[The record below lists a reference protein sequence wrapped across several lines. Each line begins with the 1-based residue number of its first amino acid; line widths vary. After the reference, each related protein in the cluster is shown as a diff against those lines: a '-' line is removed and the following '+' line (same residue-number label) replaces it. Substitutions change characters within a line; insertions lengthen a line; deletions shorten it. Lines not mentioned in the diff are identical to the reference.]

1 MTYYLIGL
9 LIHGYTMRGS
19 EFTELKAFSAIVEE
33 GSFVRAAARLRVS
46 PPALSQSIRQLE
58 TRVGVRLLNR
68 TTRSVSATAAGDAL
82 FSRLAVAFGELESAI
97 ADVHAARDRPAGS
110 LRINVPRVAAMRFIA
125 PILGDFQR
133 SYPDIALTV
142 IVDDTLADIVEGRF
156 DAGIRLGERLEKD
169 MVAVKLSED
178 LQMAAVAAP
187 AYLENRAIPRHPQEL
202 HQHQCIKFQWPGG
215 GNLYRWEFARGKRV
229 LEIAVEGSLTVN
241 DTELMLNAV
250 LDGVG
255 IAYMFEYQVRPWIEQ
270 GRLVR
275 FLEAWSPSF
284 PGFYLYHPSS
294 RHVPPAL
301 RAFIDFVRAKRVG
314 TGR

>member
-9 LIHGYTMRGS
+9 LIHGYIMRGS

-82 FSRLAVAFGELESAI
+82 FSRLAVAFGELDSAI

-125 PILGDFQR
+125 PILGEFQR
-133 SYPDIALTV
+133 TYPDIALTV

-156 DAGIRLGERLEKD
+156 DAGIRLGERLQKD

-178 LQMAAVAAP
+178 LRMAAVAAP
-187 AYLENRAIPRHPQEL
+187 VYLENRTVPRHPQEL

-255 IAYMFEYQVRPWIEQ
+255 IGYMFEYQVRPWIEQ

-301 RAFIDFVRAKRVG
+301 RAFIDFVRARRVG
-314 TGR
+314 TNR

>member
-1 MTYYLIGL
+1 MTYYLISL

-58 TRVGVRLLNR
+58 TRIGVRLLNR

-110 LRINVPRVAAMRFIA
+110 LRINVPRVAAVRFIA

-133 SYPDIALTV
+133 AYPDIALTV

-156 DAGIRLGERLEKD
+156 DAGIRLGERLQKD

-202 HQHQCIKFQWPGG
+202 HQHQCIKFEWPGG
-215 GNLYRWEFARGKRV
+215 GNLYRWEFARGKRA
-229 LEIAVEGSLTVN
+229 LEIAIEGSLTVN

-301 RAFIDFVRAKRVG
+301 RAFIDFVRARRAG
-314 TGR
+314 ASR

>member
-9 LIHGYTMRGS
+9 LIHGYTVRGS

-58 TRVGVRLLNR
+58 TRIGVRLLNR

-110 LRINVPRVAAMRFIA
+110 LRINVPRVAAVRFIA

-133 SYPDIALTV
+133 AYPDIALTV

-156 DAGIRLGERLEKD
+156 DAGIRLGERLQKD

-202 HQHQCIKFQWPGG
+202 HQHQCIKFEWPGG
-215 GNLYRWEFARGKRV
+215 GNLYRWEFARGKRA
-229 LEIAVEGSLTVN
+229 LEIAIEGSLTVN

-301 RAFIDFVRAKRVG
+301 RAFIDFVRARRAG
-314 TGR
+314 ASR

>member
-202 HQHQCIKFQWPGG
+202 HQHRCVKFQWPGG

-301 RAFIDFVRAKRVG
+301 RAFIDFVRARRVG

>member
-9 LIHGYTMRGS
+9 LIHGYTVRGS

-58 TRVGVRLLNR
+58 TRIGVRLLNR

-110 LRINVPRVAAMRFIA
+110 LRINVPRVAAVRFIA

-133 SYPDIALTV
+133 AYPDIALTV

-156 DAGIRLGERLEKD
+156 DAGIRLGERLQKD

-202 HQHQCIKFQWPGG
+202 HQHQCIKFEWPGG
-215 GNLYRWEFARGKRV
+215 GNLYRWEFARGKRA

-255 IAYMFEYQVRPWIEQ
+255 IAYMLEYQVRPWIEQ

-301 RAFIDFVRAKRVG
+301 RAFIDFMRAKRVADS
-314 TGR
+314 R

>member
-1 MTYYLIGL
+1 
-9 LIHGYTMRGS
+9 MRGS

-58 TRVGVRLLNR
+58 TRIGVRLLNR

-110 LRINVPRVAAMRFIA
+110 LRINVPRVAAVRFIA

-133 SYPDIALTV
+133 AYPDIALTV

-156 DAGIRLGERLEKD
+156 DAGIRLGERLQKD

-202 HQHQCIKFQWPGG
+202 HQHQCIKFEWPGG
-215 GNLYRWEFARGKRV
+215 GNLYRWEFARGKRA
-229 LEIAVEGSLTVN
+229 LEIAIEGSLTVN

-301 RAFIDFVRAKRVG
+301 RAFIDFVRARRAG
-314 TGR
+314 ASR

>member
-1 MTYYLIGL
+1 
-9 LIHGYTMRGS
+9 MRGS

-58 TRVGVRLLNR
+58 ARVGVRLLNR

-133 SYPDIALTV
+133 AYPDIALTV

-202 HQHQCIKFQWPGG
+202 HEHQCIKFEWPGG
-215 GNLYRWEFARGKRV
+215 GNLYRWEFARGRRA
-229 LEIAVEGSLTVN
+229 LEIAIEGSLTVN

-301 RAFIDFVRAKRVG
+301 RAFIDFMRARRVVNSE
-314 TGR
+314 

>member
-1 MTYYLIGL
+1 MTYYLISL

-58 TRVGVRLLNR
+58 ARVGVRLLNR

-110 LRINVPRVAAMRFIA
+110 LRINVPRVAATRFIA

-142 IVDDTLADIVEGRF
+142 IVDDRLADIVGGRF

-178 LQMAAVAAP
+178 LEMAAVAAP

-202 HQHQCIKFQWPGG
+202 HQHQCIKFEWPGG
-215 GNLYRWEFARGKRV
+215 GNLYRWEFARGKRA

-255 IAYMFEYQVRPWIEQ
+255 IAYMLEYQVRPWIEQ
-270 GRLVR
+270 RRLVR

-301 RAFIDFVRAKRVG
+301 RAFIDFMRARRVG
-314 TGR
+314 GSR

>member
-1 MTYYLIGL
+1 
-9 LIHGYTMRGS
+9 MRGS

-58 TRVGVRLLNR
+58 ARVGVRLLNR

-133 SYPDIALTV
+133 AYPDIALTV

-202 HQHQCIKFQWPGG
+202 HQHQCIKFEWPGG
-215 GNLYRWEFARGKRV
+215 GNLYRWEFARGRRA
-229 LEIAVEGSLTVN
+229 LEIAIEGSLTVN

-301 RAFIDFVRAKRVG
+301 RAFIDFMRARRAVNSE
-314 TGR
+314 

>member
-1 MTYYLIGL
+1 MAYYLTGL
-9 LIHGYTMRGS
+9 LIQEYTMRGS
-19 EFTELKAFSAIVEE
+19 EFTELKAFAAIVEE
-33 GSFVRAAARLRVS
+33 RSFVRAAARLRIS

-58 TRVGVRLLNR
+58 ARIGVRLLNR
-68 TTRSVSATAAGDAL
+68 TTRSVSPTAAGDTL
-82 FSRLAVAFGELESAI
+82 FARLAVAFEELDGAV

-110 LRINVPRVAAMRFIA
+110 LRLNVPRVAAMRFIA

-133 SYPDIALTV
+133 TYPDVALTV
-142 IVDDTLADIVEGRF
+142 IVDDTLADIVGSRF

-169 MVAVKLSED
+169 MVAVKLSGD

-187 AYLENRAIPRHPQEL
+187 AYLENRTIPRHPQEL

-215 GNLYRWEFARGKRV
+215 GNLYRWEFARGRRA
-229 LEIAVEGSLTVN
+229 LEIAIEGSLTLN
-241 DTELMLNAV
+241 DTELMLHAA
-250 LDGVG
+250 LDGAG

-301 RAFIDFVRAKRVG
+301 RAFIDFVRARRVE
-314 TGR
+314 

>member
-9 LIHGYTMRGS
+9 LIHGYIMRGS

-58 TRVGVRLLNR
+58 ARVGVRLLNR

-133 SYPDIALTV
+133 AYPDIALTV

-202 HQHQCIKFQWPGG
+202 HEHQCIKFEWPGG
-215 GNLYRWEFARGKRV
+215 GNLYRWEFARGRRA
-229 LEIAVEGSLTVN
+229 LEIAIEGSLTVN

-301 RAFIDFVRAKRVG
+301 RAFIDFMRARRVVNSE
-314 TGR
+314 

>member
-1 MTYYLIGL
+1 
-9 LIHGYTMRGS
+9 MRGS

-33 GSFVRAAARLRVS
+33 GSFVRAAARLRIS

-58 TRVGVRLLNR
+58 ARVGVRLLNR

-133 SYPDIALTV
+133 SYPDITLTV
-142 IVDDTLADIVEGRF
+142 IVDDTLANIVEGRF

-187 AYLENRAIPRHPQEL
+187 AYLENRALPRHPQEL
-202 HQHQCIKFQWPGG
+202 HQHQCIKFEWPGG
-215 GNLYRWEFARGKRV
+215 GNLYRWEFARGKRA
-229 LEIAVEGSLTVN
+229 LEIAIEGSLTVN

-250 LDGVG
+250 LDGAG
-255 IAYMFEYQVRPWIEQ
+255 IAYMLEYQVRPWIEQ

-275 FLEAWSPSF
+275 FLEGWSPSF

-301 RAFIDFVRAKRVG
+301 RAFIDFVRARRVVSSE
-314 TGR
+314 

>member
-9 LIHGYTMRGS
+9 LIHGYTVRGS

-58 TRVGVRLLNR
+58 TRIGVRLLNR

-110 LRINVPRVAAMRFIA
+110 LRINVPRVAAVRFIA

-133 SYPDIALTV
+133 AYPDIALTV

-156 DAGIRLGERLEKD
+156 DAGIRLGERLQKD

-202 HQHQCIKFQWPGG
+202 HQHQCIKFEWPGG
-215 GNLYRWEFARGKRV
+215 GNLYRWEFARGKRA
-229 LEIAVEGSLTVN
+229 LEIAIEGSLTVN

-301 RAFIDFVRAKRVG
+301 RAFIDFMRER
-314 TGR
+314 R

>member
-1 MTYYLIGL
+1 
-9 LIHGYTMRGS
+9 MRGS
-19 EFTELKAFSAIVEE
+19 EFTELKAFAAIVEE
-33 GSFVRAAARLRVS
+33 RSFVRAAARLRVS

-58 TRVGVRLLNR
+58 ARIGVRLLNR
-68 TTRSVSATAAGDAL
+68 TTRSVSPTAAGDAL
-82 FSRLAVAFGELESAI
+82 FARLAVAFDELEGAV

-133 SYPDIALTV
+133 AYPDIALTV
-142 IVDDTLADIVEGRF
+142 IVDDTLADIVGGRF

-178 LQMAAVAAP
+178 LQMAAVAAL

-215 GNLYRWEFARGKRV
+215 GNLYRWEFARGKRA

-241 DTELMLNAV
+241 DTELMLHAA
-250 LDGVG
+250 LDGAG
-255 IAYMFEYQVRPWIEQ
+255 IAYMFDYQVRPWIER
-270 GRLVR
+270 GKLVR
-275 FLEAWSPSF
+275 FLESWSPSF
-284 PGFYLYHPSS
+284 PGFYLYHPST

-301 RAFIDFVRAKRVG
+301 RAFIDFVRARG
-314 TGR
+314 MREL

>member
-1 MTYYLIGL
+1 
-9 LIHGYTMRGS
+9 MRGS

-58 TRVGVRLLNR
+58 ARVGVRLLNR

-133 SYPDIALTV
+133 CYPDIALTV
-142 IVDDTLADIVEGRF
+142 IVDDRLADIVEGRF
-156 DAGIRLGERLEKD
+156 DAGIRLGERLQKD

-202 HQHQCIKFQWPGG
+202 HQHQCIKFEWPGG
-215 GNLYRWEFARGKRV
+215 GNLYRWEFARGKRA

-241 DTELMLNAV
+241 DTELMLTAV

-255 IAYMFEYQVRPWIEQ
+255 VAYMLEYQVRPWIEQ

-301 RAFIDFVRAKRVG
+301 RAFIDFVRARRVVSSE
-314 TGR
+314 

>member
-1 MTYYLIGL
+1 MTYYLISL
-9 LIHGYTMRGS
+9 LIQGYIMRGS

-58 TRVGVRLLNR
+58 TRIGVRLLNR

-110 LRINVPRVAAMRFIA
+110 LRINVPRVAAVRFIA

-133 SYPDIALTV
+133 AYPDIALTV

-156 DAGIRLGERLEKD
+156 DAGIRLGERLQKD

-202 HQHQCIKFQWPGG
+202 HQHQCIKFEWPGG
-215 GNLYRWEFARGKRV
+215 GNLYRWEFARGKRA
-229 LEIAVEGSLTVN
+229 LEIAIEGSLTVN

-301 RAFIDFVRAKRVG
+301 RAFIDFVRARRAG
-314 TGR
+314 ASR

>member
-1 MTYYLIGL
+1 
-9 LIHGYTMRGS
+9 MRGS
-19 EFTELKAFSAIVEE
+19 EFTELKAFSTIVEE

-58 TRVGVRLLNR
+58 TRIGVRLLNR

-82 FSRLAVAFGELESAI
+82 FLRLAVAFDELESAI

-187 AYLENRAIPRHPQEL
+187 AYLENRAVPRHPQEL
-202 HQHQCIKFQWPGG
+202 HQHQCIKFQWPDG

-284 PGFYLYHPSS
+284 PGFCLYHPSS
-294 RHVPPAL
+294 RQVPPAL
-301 RAFIDFVRAKRVG
+301 RAFIDFVRARRAG
-314 TGR
+314 ASR